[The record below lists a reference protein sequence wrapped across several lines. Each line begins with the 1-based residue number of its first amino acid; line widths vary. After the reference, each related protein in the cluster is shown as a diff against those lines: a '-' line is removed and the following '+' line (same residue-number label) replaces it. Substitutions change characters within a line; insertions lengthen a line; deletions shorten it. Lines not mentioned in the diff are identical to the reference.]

1 MPSTSSSTKRL
12 RASSNLVRQTR
23 APSKKSKPGPEK
35 VSKKKRAAFTPQ
47 SARRDQASLK
57 VGDRDP
63 DYPLY
68 LFKRWK
74 RAYAQEEMV
83 ELPPNLQKEKSG
95 SSLVLLSTLQIPR
108 PHALNKTR
116 ELLYLLASLHPNPT
130 KTEESSP
137 LVTWTEL
144 PQSSKQRIS
153 SLPHPRKEESFPQCN
168 EKDEGN
174 ISK

>member
-95 SSLVLLSTLQIPR
+95 SCLNLANSSLSCSKQEE
-108 PHALNKTR
+108 R

-153 SLPHPRKEESFPQCN
+153 SLPHPRKEESFLQCN
-168 EKDEGN
+168 KKDEGP